1 MKLIPL
7 ITIGCLLSG
16 AATAH
21 DAGDIIVRAGIATV
35 DPAGDGAL
43 DGVLDVKSN
52 SQLGLTLTYMLSDDW
67 GVGVLAATPFKHD
80 ITVAGKTVGSAKHLP
95 PTVTAQYHF
104 SAGDSLHPYVGL
116 GVNYTQFFSEESILG
131 ELSLDSSF
139 GLAAE
144 LGVDINFNTNWGAN
158 IALWYLDIDT
168 DASLNGTKLDTVQ
181 IDPWVYNLG
190 LSYRF

>member
-7 ITIGCLLSG
+7 ITIVCLLSG
-16 AATAH
+16 AATAY
-21 DAGDIIVRAGIATV
+21 DAGDIIVRAGVATV

-43 DGVLDVKSN
+43 DGALDVKSN